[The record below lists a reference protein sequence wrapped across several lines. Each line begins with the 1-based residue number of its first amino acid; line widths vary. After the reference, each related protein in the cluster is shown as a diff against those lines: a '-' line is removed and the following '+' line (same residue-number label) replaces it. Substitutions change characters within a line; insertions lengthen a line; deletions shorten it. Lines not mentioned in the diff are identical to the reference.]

1 MRNKRLAIVSVC
13 LLWLA
18 PGLLCAE
25 TPQYD
30 VSGDVTVVTSDR
42 LVFDYKKQYALF
54 EGNVLVSDPEMDLKA
69 QSLIIKFSEE
79 SEVQSIVAKTGV
91 IIEQAD
97 KRAEAGVAV
106 YDVISGK
113 VVLEDNPRVRRGKDI
128 LTGDTITFWRDE
140 NKMVCEPRARLIIF
154 PEEGG
159 ARAKLIG
166 D

>member
-1 MRNKRLAIVSVC
+1 MRNKRLAVISVC

-18 PGLLCAE
+18 PGLSHAE
-25 TPQYD
+25 APQYE
-30 VSGDVTVVTSDR
+30 VSGDVTVVTADR

-54 EGNVLVSDPEMDLKA
+54 EGNVVVSDPEMDLKA
-69 QSLIIKFSEE
+69 QSLIIKFSED

-91 IIEQAD
+91 IIEQSD

-113 VVLEDNPRVRRGKDI
+113 VVLEDNPRVRRGRDI

-159 ARAKLIG
+159 SRAKLIG
-166 D
+166 E